1 MKYLK
6 LFESFNEDISEE
18 LDNWIED
25 NSDYISSSALE
36 DKVKELLGLDQ
47 EITSSESVE
56 KDRGGDMYSEN
67 WNKILITI
75 KYNQKDLIKV
85 WVNSDYRY
93 SSGKN
98 VISFEELPN
107 DKVVRLPYGDTRFY
121 FDRSLLKNNQI

>member
-36 DKVKELLGLDQ
+36 DKVKELLSLDQ

-67 WNKILITI
+67 WDKILITI
-75 KYNQKDLIKV
+75 KYNEKDLIKV

-121 FDRSLLKNNQI
+121 FDKSLLS

>member
-36 DKVKELLGLDQ
+36 DKVKELLNLDQ

-67 WNKILITI
+67 WDKILITI
-75 KYNQKDLIKV
+75 KYNEKDLIKV

-121 FDRSLLKNNQI
+121 FDKSLLKNNQI

>member
-36 DKVKELLGLDQ
+36 DKVKELLNLDQ

-75 KYNQKDLIKV
+75 KYKGKDLIKV
-85 WVNSDYRY
+85 WVNNDYRY
-93 SSGKN
+93 NFGKN
-98 VISFEELPN
+98 VISFEELPE
-107 DKVVRLPYGDTRFY
+107 DKVVRIPYSGTRFY
-121 FDRSLLKNNQI
+121 FDKNLLS

>member
-36 DKVKELLGLDQ
+36 DKVKELLNLDQ

-67 WNKILITI
+67 WDKILITI
-75 KYNQKDLIKV
+75 KYNEKDLIKV

-121 FDRSLLKNNQI
+121 FDKSLLS

>member
-18 LDNWIED
+18 LDNWIEA

-75 KYNQKDLIKV
+75 KYNGKDLIKV

>member
-18 LDNWIED
+18 LDNCKED

-36 DKVKELLGLDQ
+36 DKVKELLNLDQ

-67 WNKILITI
+67 WDKILITI
-75 KYNQKDLIKV
+75 KYNEKDLIKV

-121 FDRSLLKNNQI
+121 FDKSLLS

>member
-18 LDNWIED
+18 LDNWIEA

>member
-36 DKVKELLGLDQ
+36 DKVKELLNLDQ

-85 WVNSDYRY
+85 WVNNDYRY

-107 DKVVRLPYGDTRFY
+107 DKVVRLQYGDTRFY

>member
-36 DKVKELLGLDQ
+36 NKVKDLLGLDQ

-85 WVNSDYRY
+85 WVNNDYRY

-107 DKVVRLPYGDTRFY
+107 DKVVRLPYGGTRFY

>member
-36 DKVKELLGLDQ
+36 DKVKELLSLDQ

-56 KDRGGDMYSEN
+56 KDRGGDIYSEN
-67 WNKILITI
+67 WDKILITI
-75 KYNQKDLIKV
+75 KYNEKDLIKV

>member
-36 DKVKELLGLDQ
+36 NKVKDLLGLDQ

-67 WNKILITI
+67 WDKILITI
-75 KYNQKDLIKV
+75 KYNEKDLIKV

-121 FDRSLLKNNQI
+121 FDKSLLKNNQI

>member
-36 DKVKELLGLDQ
+36 DKVKELLSLDQ

-75 KYNQKDLIKV
+75 KYNGKDLIKV

>member
-18 LDNWIED
+18 LDNWIEA

-36 DKVKELLGLDQ
+36 DKVKELLSLDQ

-75 KYNQKDLIKV
+75 KYNGKDLIKV

>member
-1 MKYLK
+1 MKWIK

-18 LDNWIED
+18 LDNWIEA

-67 WNKILITI
+67 WDKILITI
-75 KYNQKDLIKV
+75 KYNEKDLIKV

-121 FDRSLLKNNQI
+121 FDKSLLKNNQI